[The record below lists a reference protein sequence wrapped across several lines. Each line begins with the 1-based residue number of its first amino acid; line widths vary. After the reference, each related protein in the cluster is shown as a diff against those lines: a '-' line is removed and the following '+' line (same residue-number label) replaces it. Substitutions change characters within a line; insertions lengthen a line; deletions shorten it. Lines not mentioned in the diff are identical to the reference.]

1 VLSPESSAKDEQRH
15 ENEEEASLSLSFES
29 EAQKQI
35 ADDDYKSFDIII
47 TLGRKCHPLRAH
59 RRRVRSS

>member
-1 VLSPESSAKDEQRH
+1 MLSPESSAKDEQRH

-35 ADDDYKSFDIII
+35 ADDDDKSFVIISFWGENVI
-47 TLGRKCHPLRAH
+47 LDFEHTGEE
-59 RRRVRSS
+59 